1 MNNNLN
7 YNNDTDSQNKA
18 ILSYLK
24 GGNKL
29 TSLLALEL
37 FGCMRLPSRIYD
49 LKKADIKIKDRF
61 ITLTSGKRVKEY
73 WI

>member
-7 YNNDTDSQNKA
+7 QKDTDSQNKA
-18 ILSYLK
+18 ILSYLR
-24 GGNKL
+24 GGNKI
-29 TSLLALEL
+29 TQLLALEM
-37 FGCMRLPSRIYD
+37 FGCMRLPSRIHD
-49 LKKADIKIKDRF
+49 LKKVGIEIKDRF

>member
-1 MNNNLN
+1 MNENLN
-7 YNNDTDSQNKA
+7 KKDADSQNKA

-37 FGCMRLPSRIYD
+37 FGCMRLPSRIHD
-49 LKKADIKIKDRF
+49 LKKAGIEIKDRF

>member
-7 YNNDTDSQNKA
+7 QKDRIAQNKA
-18 ILSYLK
+18 ILSYLR

-29 TSLLALEL
+29 TQLLALEM
-37 FGCMRLPSRIYD
+37 FGCMRLPSRIHD
-49 LKKADIKIKDRF
+49 LKKAGIEIKDRF